1 VAFSARP
8 GGGLGPCS
16 NPLPFGEILFDRGYP
31 KRYMAKSG
39 SGSLSVSVSQGRVMG
54 FVHEKP
60 GTATVLLRYW
70 QNLAAKFER
79 PRRAK
84 CHSEQESIPIPIP
97 TPTPIQTMI

>member
-1 VAFSARP
+1 
-8 GGGLGPCS
+8 
-16 NPLPFGEILFDRGYP
+16 
-31 KRYMAKSG
+31 
-39 SGSLSVSVSQGRVMG
+39 MG

-79 PRRAK
+79 SMRAK
-84 CHSEQESIPIPIP
+84 CHSEQESIPTP